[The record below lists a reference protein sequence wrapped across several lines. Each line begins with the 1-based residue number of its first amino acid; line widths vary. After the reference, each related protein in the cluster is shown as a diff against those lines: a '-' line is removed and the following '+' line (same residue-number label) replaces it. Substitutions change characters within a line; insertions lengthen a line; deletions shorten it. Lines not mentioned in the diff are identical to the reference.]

1 MSTATVSPQI
11 SYAKPVHPKAPV
23 SFRHHILPPL
33 CGVLMFAGVL
43 GWSNAQWLQAQAEY
57 YFMQPNTT
65 NSIVMAAEKP
75 SADDTEIQIPKIN
88 VDAPVQYEP
97 SSAEW
102 KIQIALRD
110 GPDHYGATA
119 LPGQAGNAVII
130 GHSSEVPWAPGKYK
144 FVFTMLDK
152 LSVGDRIYV
161 NYKGTRYIYRVSGS
175 KVIQPTDMSVLAPTK
190 TPQLT
195 LITCTPVGTSK
206 NRLVVTA
213 QQIYPNPESATPVDA
228 TSKLPLSGTDAL
240 PQ

>member
-1 MSTATVSPQI
+1 MNTVANTVLP
-11 SYAKPVHPKAPV
+11 YPKPVHPKAPF
-23 SFRHHILPPL
+23 SFRHHVLPPL
-33 CGVLMFAGVL
+33 FGILLFLGII

-57 YFMQPNTT
+57 YFTKPANQNSYIVGATAPNKD
-65 NSIVMAAEKP
+65 S
-75 SADDTEIQIPKIN
+75 TEIQIPSIN

-97 SSAEW
+97 STIEW
-102 KIQIALRD
+102 KIQLALRN

-119 LPGQAGNAVII
+119 MPGQAGNTVII
-130 GHSSEVPWAPGKYK
+130 GHSSGQPWAPGNYK

-152 LSVGDRIYV
+152 MKVGDKIFLD
-161 NYKGTRYIYRVSGS
+161 YKGTRYIYRVGGT

-206 NRLVVTA
+206 NRRVITA
-213 QQIYPNPESATPVDA
+213 AQIYPNPDTATPMDA
-228 TSKLPLSGTDAL
+228 TSKLPLSGTDNL